1 MLPGLAWNPWAE
13 MILLPQLLEYLEL
26 QVNYTMIDYVMSF
39 IIWVTVASHNST
51 NQLHIR
57 K

>member
-39 IIWVTVASHNST
+39 II
-51 NQLHIR
+51 
-57 K
+57 